1 VTTAALRRSAWAIL
15 SLAVVAGDQASKHL
29 IRHTMAL
36 HDSQVVVPGLFSLT
50 HVANRGAL
58 FGMLRDLPDPWR
70 SLLFTL
76 VPLAAIILIIYFQ
89 LRTPLGDTAA
99 HTGLALILGGAL
111 GNLADRIR
119 LGYVT
124 DFLDVFVS
132 DHHWPAF
139 NVADSSICVG
149 VSLLVLSLLLARR
162 EATPTGMP
170 PEEVRDAS
178 RPV

>member
-1 VTTAALRRSAWAIL
+1 MTPDALRRSVWAL
-15 SLAVVAGDQASKHL
+15 LTLAVVAGDQASKHQ
-29 IRHTMAL
+29 IRLTMAL
-36 HDSQVVVPGLFSLT
+36 HDSVSIVPGLFSLT

-70 SLLFTL
+70 SMLFTL
-76 VPLAAIILIIYFQ
+76 VPLGAIALIIYFQ
-89 LRTPLGDTAA
+89 LRTPLGDAAA

-111 GNLADRIR
+111 GNLADRVR

-124 DFLDVFVS
+124 DFLDVYLS

-162 EATPTGMP
+162 EAAPTGVP
-170 PEEVRDAS
+170 PEEARDAS